1 MNMQDERAIQIQQVT
16 TFLLQKKH
24 ALNHRQ
30 NLCQP
35 AKTSE
40 DKTQVRNKGFI
51 FKKMSRGRKLCHGT

>member
-16 TFLLQKKH
+16 TFILQKKH

-40 DKTQVRNKGFI
+40 DKTQVRN
-51 FKKMSRGRKLCHGT
+51 